1 MKKLPWL
8 SASLLFI
15 TYANFGW
22 MLVQLNA
29 PNWAWIASVGLILLI
44 AEALASPWSVI
55 RAVVSRGMASDT
67 QTFWVAMLGT
77 CLAVVC
83 LTWVHV
89 SAHGLIL
96 ITAGVLVRLDAQRL
110 SMKAWQACLL
120 LMVVSLSGLALGWFS
135 HTY

>member
-22 MLVQLNA
+22 VLVQLNV
-29 PNWAWIASVGLILLI
+29 PHWAWMASLGLILLI

-55 RAVVSRGMASDT
+55 RALVSRGMASDT
-67 QTFWVAMLGT
+67 QTFWVAMLGS

-96 ITAGVLVRLDAQRL
+96 IAAGALVRLDAQRL
-110 SMKAWQACLL
+110 AMRGWQAFLL
-120 LMVVSLSGLALGWFS
+120 LTFVSLAGLVLGWFS
-135 HTY
+135 HLY